1 MHGDIVACRTYPGR
15 CLIKYLTKS
24 PLGGGIGLRYFNDKG
39 GMMYI
44 SERRYDLIDGHQS
57 ESDETSPLYAVRSLR
72 IVLLM
77 GFLIVLSIE
86 GWLLIKVL
94 VN

>member
-1 MHGDIVACRTYPGR
+1 
-15 CLIKYLTKS
+15 
-24 PLGGGIGLRYFNDKG
+24 
-39 GMMYI
+39 MMYI